1 MAPYNAVMIRLLID
15 GAAIFSRGLKTKET
29 KIIIRKGG
37 AIILLDFLF
46 VGHHLFVS
54 ADIIDSFD
62 LGDLI
67 SHTKVTVI
75 D

>member
-46 VGHHLFVS
+46 VASPFC
-54 ADIIDSFD
+54 D